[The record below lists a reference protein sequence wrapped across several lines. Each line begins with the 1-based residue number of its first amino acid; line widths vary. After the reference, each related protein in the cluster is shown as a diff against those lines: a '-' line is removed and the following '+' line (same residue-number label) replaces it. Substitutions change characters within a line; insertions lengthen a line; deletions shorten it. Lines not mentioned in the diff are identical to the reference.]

1 MAQTDLLGMTL
12 GAFSLA
18 LLVAA
23 ATMFVRLRL
32 RRKAPPSDG
41 WLTDDMVQQIIDLGV
56 LSERQVPEDE
66 LDLEEVAKEEE
77 RFWSETWDEP
87 ERYWE

>member
-1 MAQTDLLGMTL
+1 MYQPDLIGMAL

-18 LLVAA
+18 FILAAVAL
-23 ATMFVRLRL
+23 FIRLRL
-32 RRKAPPSDG
+32 RRKAPPPDG

-56 LSERQVPEDE
+56 LSERQVPEDA

-87 ERYWE
+87 ERYWD